1 MLIVAYP
8 RGVST
13 CVAQVLLNRLAEVLG
28 GVRLDKIFKAAE
40 VRTDHGK
47 GYAKSYEVPKGCVTG
62 IKGRPEGNHPGRQAA
77 TAQKTLEGGLGD
89 RHKLVGYAVAA
100 ILAFAAIAVMAAG
113 LLWGK
118 KRKKVEA
125 AEGEGVE

>member
-47 GYAKSYEVPKGCVTG
+47 VYAKSYEVPKGCVSIRKLKPRRVSEAAVWVTG
-62 IKGRPEGNHPGRQAA
+62 ISWLATRWRPSWRSPR
-77 TAQKTLEGGLGD
+77 
-89 RHKLVGYAVAA
+89 
-100 ILAFAAIAVMAAG
+100 
-113 LLWGK
+113 
-118 KRKKVEA
+118 
-125 AEGEGVE
+125 